1 MPPSIWCPKLDL
13 ANICVIL
20 FRKHIAFDSEE
31 KRNDC
36 EHRYPLLLSVWED
49 GKVELAPPLE
59 EGKGLDLNIL
69 LDVFQRFQKDTIA
82 INGNVQEGVLLFSSQ
97 RRPQRPFLLCP
108 VWGQRLQQN
117 CGGVEEEK
125 YTCYEMSIP
134 AFAM

>member
-1 MPPSIWCPKLDL
+1 MDL

-36 EHRYPLLLSVWED
+36 EHRYLLLLSVLEN

-69 LDVFQRFQKDTIA
+69 LDVFRGFK
-82 INGNVQEGVLLFSSQ
+82 
-97 RRPQRPFLLCP
+97 
-108 VWGQRLQQN
+108 
-117 CGGVEEEK
+117 K
-125 YTCYEMSIP
+125 IP
-134 AFAM
+134 